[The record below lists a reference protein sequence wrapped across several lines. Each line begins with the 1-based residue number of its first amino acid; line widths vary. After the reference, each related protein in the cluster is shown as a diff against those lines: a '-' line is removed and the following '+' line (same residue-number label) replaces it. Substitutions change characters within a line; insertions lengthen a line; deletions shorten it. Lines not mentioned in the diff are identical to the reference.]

1 FENRLGSGAF
11 GEVYARCDSM
21 AFYTYLFAQE
31 SLDPNPLPMEVAA
44 MKSVSKP
51 PHPGVIQLLDWCNGT
66 EKIALVME
74 RHSPCVNLE
83 DYIQCQSTGVRES
96 QARCFFQ
103 QIVQAL
109 QHCHACGVFHGDVT
123 PDNILVNV
131 FSEQVIL
138 IDFGIIKLLLFLGV
152 LWLAPPEFYV
162 TGRFRE
168 IPATVWSLGLILYEM
183 VYKCLPFSTEHEI
196 VEGHL
201 KFERPISEDCE
212 DIIRKCL
219 AHLPTDRPTMEEI
232 HQHSFMKGPSA
243 EVKCIRNSKGKIKN
257 TTK

>member
-1 FENRLGSGAF
+1 
-11 GEVYARCDSM
+11 M

-74 RHSPCVNLE
+74 RHSPCVNLD

-138 IDFGIIKLLLFLGV
+138 IDFGIASFFKEEERDFFSGV

-196 VEGHL
+196 VEGYL

-219 AHLPTDRPTMEEI
+219 APLPTDRPTMEEI
-232 HQHSFMKGPSA
+232 HQHSFMKVPSA
-243 EVKCIRNSKGKIKN
+243 VSFHTVSVIELYTVKKTLTNYF
-257 TTK
+257 